1 MESKAVSL
9 RKLTARGTFDF
20 RMIVQSWQMALCN
33 DKSRDAM
40 HMGNRH
46 AVSYGHAYTVDE
58 AMLVYM

>member
-1 MESKAVSL
+1 ME
-9 RKLTARGTFDF
+9 
-20 RMIVQSWQMALCN
+20 LCN
-33 DKSRDAM
+33 DKSRDAI